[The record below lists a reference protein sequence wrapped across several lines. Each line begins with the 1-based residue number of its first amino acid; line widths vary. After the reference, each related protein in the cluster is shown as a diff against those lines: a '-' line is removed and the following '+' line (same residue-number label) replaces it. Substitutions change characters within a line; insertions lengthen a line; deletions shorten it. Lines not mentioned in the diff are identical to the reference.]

1 MTLLADTLIWAGTA
15 VCVLAGLRLAITPG
29 AAGRLHAV
37 APVTALGAPL
47 LLAGLALHPWSSWH
61 DVVKIAVIGVLL
73 AATGPATVVTA
84 GQAVARAAAPGDHHD
99 TRDDTRRDGPHDGR
113 PRDPRNGNGRGG
125 GAGTETA

>member
-1 MTLLADTLIWAGTA
+1 MTLLADTLTWAGTA
-15 VCVLAGLRLAITPG
+15 VCVLAGLRLACTPG

-61 DVVKIAVIGVLL
+61 DVVKIVVIGVLL

-84 GQAVARAAAPGDHHD
+84 GQAVARTAPPGD
-99 TRDDTRRDGPHDGR
+99 RRTG
-113 PRDPRNGNGRGG
+113 PRDPNRGSG
-125 GAGTETA
+125 DAGTGTEAP

>member
-1 MTLLADTLIWAGTA
+1 MTGRNDRDLDTTAMTLLADTLTWAGTA
-15 VCVLAGLRLAITPG
+15 VCVLAGLRLARTPG

-61 DVVKIAVIGVLL
+61 DVVKIVVIGVLL

-84 GQAVARAAAPGDHHD
+84 GQAVARADRPDHRRPGP
-99 TRDDTRRDGPHDGR
+99 RNADGR
-113 PRDPRNGNGRGG
+113 SGG
-125 GAGTETA
+125 PGTEGS

>member
-1 MTLLADTLIWAGTA
+1 MSLLADTLTWAGTA
-15 VCVLAGLRLAITPG
+15 VCVLAGLRLAATSG

-47 LLAGLALHPWSSWH
+47 LLAGLALRPWSSWH

-84 GQAVARAAAPGDHHD
+84 GQAVARTTPDKADAADNPGGREGGPPETEAP
-99 TRDDTRRDGPHDGR
+99 
-113 PRDPRNGNGRGG
+113 
-125 GAGTETA
+125 